1 VRAFLEVVNRI
12 ESMRATAA
20 RMTRN
25 PDAEAAVT
33 AI

>member
-1 VRAFLEVVNRI
+1 VVNRI

-20 RMTRN
+20 RMARS
-25 PDAEAAVT
+25 PDAEEAVT